1 MTERSGRTN
10 SPKTD
15 PSQGSL
21 SELSPPSSIDWNHL
35 HPRQFAIKISDDP
48 ALVDKQRAILREV
61 SDRVLSALITLCK
74 EREASSSTEGTEA
87 QVQRHLALFD
97 DLFAPD
103 LIERS
108 MQGAKAVGVDL
119 DVVNEAYAEFRENY
133 RNMGCSNGSTPLIYP
148 LIGDAC
154 SIYQSLLYPILPLRS
169 DLLLHQVDQGLQ
181 TLSDKDPAGFVDLG
195 TRLAWNALVCQTG
208 ILDSGSL
215 NRDSPSL
222 SPEVLH
228 RLAMVPLHKSE
239 QQVVRP
245 RALKALERALAVK
258 PESAG
263 RDLGPTDKD
272 LESFSRIYHLA
283 VHKQPFYEGNHR
295 AGWILANQWL
305 LKNCG
310 AYIPWDQ
317 DLEDKQNA
325 LPVFDRES
333 LLFRAPEIVLSI
345 LKVGHDKKNVRQFTD
360 ELYSKVRLLADLD

>member
-1 MTERSGRTN
+1 MIEGDDRAN
-10 SPKTD
+10 SQKTD
-15 PSQGSL
+15 PSESSL
-21 SELSPPSSIDWNHL
+21 SELTPPGSIDWNHL
-35 HPRQFAIKISDDP
+35 HPRQFTIEISDDP
-48 ALVDKQRAILREV
+48 ALVDRQRTILREV
-61 SDRVLSALITLCK
+61 SDRVLSALVTLCK
-74 EREASSSTEGTEA
+74 EREASSSTEANEA
-87 QVQRHLALFD
+87 QVQQHLALFD
-97 DLFAPD
+97 DLFSPD

-108 MQGAKAVGVDL
+108 MQDAQAVGVGL

-148 LIGDAC
+148 LVGDAC

-181 TLSDKDPAGFVDLG
+181 TLSDKDPAGFIELG

-208 ILDSGSL
+208 MLDSDSL
-215 NRDSPSL
+215 SRDTQLL

-228 RLAMVPLHKSE
+228 RLAMVPLHNS
-239 QQVVRP
+239 QLQVVRP
-245 RALKALERALAVK
+245 RAFKALERALAVK

-283 VHKQPFYEGNHR
+283 VHKQPFNEGNHR
-295 AGWILANQWL
+295 TGWMLANQWL

-317 DLEDKQNA
+317 ELEDKQSA
-325 LPVFDRES
+325 LPAFDRES
-333 LLFRAPEIVLSI
+333 IPFPAPEIVLSL
-345 LKVGHDKKNVRQFTD
+345 LKVSHDKKNVRQFAD
-360 ELYSKVRLLADLD
+360 DLYSKVRLVADLD